1 MYNLTYEELL
11 QRALDRVTA
20 TVDKTEGSF
29 IYDAIAPTVVEL
41 QQCYLYINELE
52 NKVYA
57 DTAQGEHL
65 ERRTA
70 ERGINRKNAVNAI
83 RIITFNGDVPIGS
96 RWGKEDLIYTVQY
109 RTNMNQF
116 GAICNQ
122 AGSIGNRYTG
132 SMINIDSI
140 SGITDAQLGEIVVA
154 GSESESDEELRERFF
169 NSFNDDAFGGNI
181 QDYKNKVGELDGV
194 GAVKVYPAWNGAG
207 TVKLVLLGNDGSVPS
222 NELIQT
228 VQTQVDPTQ
237 NAGQGLGIA
246 PIGHTVTVQSAESV
260 KINIALNLAFKS
272 GFNWSNVESS
282 VKDVINAYLEE
293 LRKEWVNTDNVI
305 VRIAHIESRIL
316 NIAGIE
322 DISNTTINGETNNLS
337 LTDEQVPVMGD
348 VANG

>member
-29 IYDAIAPTVVEL
+29 IYDAIAPTIVEL
-41 QQCYLYINELE
+41 HQCYLYINELE

-57 DTAQGEHL
+57 DTAQGEYL

-83 RIITFNGDVPIGS
+83 RTITFNADVPIGS

-109 RTNMNQF
+109 RTKKNQF

-140 SGITDAQLGEIVVA
+140 SGINDAQLGEIVVA
-154 GSESESDEELRERFF
+154 GAESETDEQLRERFF
-169 NSFNDDAFGGNI
+169 NSFNDDAFGGNV
-181 QDYKNKVGELDGV
+181 QDYKNKVGALEGV
-194 GAVKVYPAWNGAG
+194 GSVKVYPTWNGAG
-207 TVKLVLLGNDGSVPS
+207 TVKLVLLGNDGSVP
-222 NELIQT
+222 NDELIRK

-237 NAGQGLGIA
+237 NAGEGLGIA
-246 PIGHTVTVQSAESV
+246 PIGHTVTVKPAKSV
-260 KINIALNLAFKS
+260 QVNIALNLTFKS

-282 VKDVINAYLEE
+282 VREVITTYLEE
-293 LRKEWVNTDNVI
+293 LRKEWATVNNVI

-337 LTDEQVPVMGD
+337 LTDEEVPVVGD
-348 VANG
+348 VTNG